1 MSEYKVRIE
10 VILEGNNKK
19 LESLIKAIKPDNV
32 NVPENISI
40 EEEVHKDKAIIV
52 VNGIVKEPKDV
63 LRIRNTVDDLLEH
76 LILSHRVI
84 ETVKDN

>member
-10 VILEGNNKK
+10 VILKGNHRK

-40 EEEVHKDKAIIV
+40 KEDVHEDKAIII

-63 LRIRNTVDDLLEH
+63 LRIRNTIDDLLEH
-76 LILSHRVI
+76 LILSHKVI